1 MAQLDRYWILIAAGI
16 FLLVAY
22 FVRQDALVMSIGALL
37 LLAGVFGPQINVLQA
52 GPSGLRMEL
61 KARLLRR
68 VAKKIHLDI
77 EATAGDKSEAQTIV
91 EALAAETPETFAD
104 SLVDLVRLGSM
115 ALTGRVTDHS
125 THAPLE
131 NVSVYVGIPGAFVWA
146 TTNAT
151 GEYIVDLERGGAAPG
166 GLWELYFVREG
177 YETTRSQ
184 KVRLPGKVQVLN
196 IEMRRADGGSGSPP
210 PARPGPRVLEPAP
223 PSSR

>member
-91 EALAAETPETFAD
+91 EALADETPETFAD

-115 ALTGRVTDHS
+115 ALTGRVTDDS